1 MKIVIITGMSGS
13 GKSEAMNIMEDL
25 GYYCVDN
32 LPPALISKFILLSQ
46 DSKGTLDKIALGVD
60 VRGHQL
66 FLELNSALDYL
77 DEGNYD
83 YKIIFLDARDDILVR
98 RYKMSRRK
106 HPLSDGDDLIEGIA
120 RERKMLSD
128 MKNRSDYSI
137 DTSSFLPIDLRNEI
151 LNIFSENKKKN
162 ITITCMSFGFK
173 YGIPIDSDLVFD
185 VRFLPN
191 PYYIQELKPKSG
203 NHKEV
208 SDYVMDSIVSV
219 EFLKRLI
226 DFISYLIPNYIKE
239 GKNHLVIAI
248 GCTGGRH
255 RSVTIANK
263 VYEKIKSDGYKVY
276 IKHRDIDNK

>member
-13 GKSEAMNIMEDL
+13 GKSEAMNIMEDI

-32 LPPALISKFILLSQ
+32 LPPALISKFVSLSQ
-46 DSKGTLDKIALGVD
+46 DSKGRLDKVALGVD
-60 VRGHQL
+60 VRGYQL
-66 FLELNSALDYL
+66 FMELNKALDFL
-77 DEGNYD
+77 DSTDFD
-83 YKIIFLDARDDILVR
+83 YKIIFLDASDDILVR

-106 HPLSDGDDLIEGIA
+106 HPLSEGDDLIEGIA
-120 RERKMLSD
+120 RERKMLQE
-128 MKNRSDYSI
+128 MKKRADYVI
-137 DTSSFLPIDLRNEI
+137 DTSNFLPVNLREEV
-151 LNIFSENKKKN
+151 LNLFSNDKKTN
-162 ITITCMSFGFK
+162 ITITVMSFGFK

-191 PYYIQELKPKSG
+191 PYYVEELKKKSG

-208 SDYVMDSIVSV
+208 SDYVMNSNVST

-226 DFISYLIPNYIKE
+226 SFISFLIPNYIKE

-263 VYEKIKSDGYKVY
+263 IYEKIRDEGYKVF
-276 IKHRDIDNK
+276 IKHRDINN